1 MARNTKMIHFFA
13 GMACSAIASLFGIV
27 AAALA
32 PVMLGFAKEMYVHF
46 STKMPMPKISP
57 GLLPVQQ
64 LLCFAS
70 GCCPSGSD
78 ADHP

>member
-32 PVMLGFAKEMYVHF
+32 PVMLGLAKEMYVHF
-46 STKMPMPKISP
+46 FHKNANAENLAWVIAGTATFVLCLR
-57 GLLPVQQ
+57 LLSLRQ
-64 LLCFAS
+64 
-70 GCCPSGSD
+70 
-78 ADHP
+78 